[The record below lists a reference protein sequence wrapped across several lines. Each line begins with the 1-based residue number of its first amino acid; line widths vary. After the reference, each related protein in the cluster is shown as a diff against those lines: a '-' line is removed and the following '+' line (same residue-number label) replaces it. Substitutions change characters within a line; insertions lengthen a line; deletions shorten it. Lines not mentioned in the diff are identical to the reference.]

1 MLSKRIFNFNVA
13 SLMAIMKRILMKI
26 SLVTGIVL
34 LLWIVFAQSCMT
46 FRKADTEAIT
56 QFKKNGVDISFNTIT
71 VSSRQLHYAQT
82 GDNKLPTIVFVHGTP
97 GSWDA
102 FEGYL
107 KDAELLQ
114 KFRLIAIDR
123 PGFGHSD
130 FGQALNL
137 TQQSL
142 VISPLFDHI
151 KNGAPV
157 YLVGHSLGGPMIC
170 RLAAD
175 NPGLFA
181 GLIILAGSQDPA
193 AEKPEKWRPVL
204 YKSPLKYLVPGALRP
219 SNEELWYLK
228 QDLVNLSSDLSK
240 ITCPVFLLHGTKD
253 VLVPFSNL
261 AYTESKL
268 VNASKKERI
277 VFENENHFIPWTRFK
292 EIKAL
297 LLKL

>member
-1 MLSKRIFNFNVA
+1 LLSKRIFNFNVA

-228 QDLVNLSSDLSK
+228 QDLVNLSGDLSK

>member
-1 MLSKRIFNFNVA
+1 
-13 SLMAIMKRILMKI
+13 MKRILMKI

-34 LLWIVFAQSCMT
+34 VLWLVFAQSCMT
-46 FRKADTEAIT
+46 FRKADTEAVA
-56 QFKKNGVDISFNTIT
+56 QFKKAGVSVVFNTIT
-71 VSSRQLHYAQT
+71 VNGRQLHYAQT
-82 GDNKLPTIVFVHGTP
+82 GDSNLPTIVFVHGTP

-107 KDAELLQ
+107 KDTELLQ

-130 FGQALNL
+130 FGHALNL
-137 TQQSL
+137 AQQSL
-142 VISPLFDHI
+142 VISPLFDYI
-151 KNGAPV
+151 KNGQPV

-175 NPGLFA
+175 NPKLFA
-181 GLIILAGSQDPA
+181 GLVILAGSQDPA

-204 YKSPLKYLVPGALRP
+204 YKTPLKYFVPGALRP

-228 QDLVNLSSDLSK
+228 KDLTDLSNDLAK

-292 EIKAL
+292 EIKTL
-297 LLKL
+297 LLNLN